1 MEVIEQLRSLCL
13 TELDDSN
20 NRRYRRMEYP
30 LRDMFFSSRVQ
41 LQLTDEQFGLLRDYV
56 LSEIKFC
63 LESGDASR
71 LQLPTLD
78 RLLEAFSPEGR
89 MESEVVDQPTSTIPK
104 Y

>member
-1 MEVIEQLRSLCL
+1 MEEIDHLRSFCL

-20 NRRYRRMEYP
+20 NRRYRRKGEP
-30 LRDMFFSSRVQ
+30 LRDMFFSSLVQ
-41 LQLTDEQFGLLRDYV
+41 LQLTDEQFVQLRDYV

-78 RLLEAFSPEGR
+78 RLLEAFSAERPQ
-89 MESEVVDQPTSTIPK
+89 ESEVVGQPTSTI
-104 Y
+104 